1 VTTALP
7 LTLHHTQIGDRT
19 VVRVG
24 GDVDAY
30 TAPHLRTELFALLR
44 AGANHL
50 VIDLD
55 GVDFMDSSGLGVL
68 ITLRRRLSGTG
79 GSVCVVCT
87 REPICRI
94 FRITSLDRA
103 VPVHSSTEEALAGG
117 N

>member
-1 VTTALP
+1 MTTALP
-7 LTLHHTQIGDRT
+7 LTLEHADIGDRT

-30 TAPHLRTELFALLR
+30 TAPHLRTHLFTLLR
-44 AGANHL
+44 GGSKHL
-50 VIDLD
+50 VLDLE

-68 ITLRRRLSGTG
+68 IAVRRRLASAG

-87 REPICRI
+87 REPIRRI

-103 VPVHSSTEEALAGG
+103 VPVYTHVDEALPEAS
-117 N
+117 

>member
-1 VTTALP
+1 MTTAPP
-7 LTLHHTQIGDRT
+7 LTLEHSDAGDRT

-30 TAPHLRTELFALLR
+30 TAPHLRAQLFALLR
-44 AGANHL
+44 GGAKRL
-50 VIDLD
+50 VIDLE
-55 GVDFMDSSGLGVL
+55 GVEFLDSSGLGVL
-68 ITLRRRLSGTG
+68 IAVRRRLASNG

-103 VPVHSSTEEALAGG
+103 VPVFASLEEALA
-117 N
+117 